1 MKRLLLLVLLGAVAC
16 GDSTGPDPLPF
27 MLPGEGLVRFTLDE
41 SCPTMEL
48 AFGINGDVL
57 RGPEILS
64 PGEHQEYAHP
74 AGDFFTEAR
83 AIDGSRTFP
92 REPVRIVEGQRVTRV
107 LRC

>member
-1 MKRLLLLVLLGAVAC
+1 MKRMLLLVLGAAAC
-16 GDSTGPDPLPF
+16 GDSTGPPLPF
-27 MLPGEGLVRFTLDE
+27 LLPGDGLVRFTLGE

-48 AFGINGDVL
+48 AFGIGGDVL

-74 AGDFFTEAR
+74 AGAFFTEAR
-83 AIDGSRTFP
+83 AIDGTRTFP
-92 REPVRIVEGQRVTRV
+92 REPILIVEGQRVTRL